1 MKAKI
6 EFEDFDNHLKEI
18 VREVLQEEL
27 MKLRGSLLPYI
38 SDEEQRDIEESYK
51 KPSEEK
57 TRTIESDL

>member
-18 VREVLQEEL
+18 IREVLQEEL
-27 MKLRGSLLPYI
+27 IKLRGSLLPYI
-38 SDEEQRDIEESYK
+38 SDEEQRDIEETYK

-57 TRTIESDL
+57 ARTIESDL